1 MPAAAASKNGSTVTA
16 THATPRST
24 PSTGSNSSPSP
35 RRATMCSGSWRI
47 CRSIAPASVAGR
59 GCKLRPIC
67 TAATS
72 SSTSPGV
79 RLSASYKNLEK
90 AGSSISIQPHPDLES
105 PAQAKS
111 PSGRCRKGIF
121 QIKTLLERLLLV
133 EHRSLRRFFRS
144 PEAIAEGCE
153 DRHALRGVGKVRGRN
168 DRKDTRTRR
177 LRVHFLR
184 RPQRQARRTKVV
196 LDQATDREQLEVLGV
211 AEGAER
217 VRRQTGDIRALVVG
231 NLRDVVADRT
241 QGPFAEGLG
250 GGEVDVEDITLGVVI
265 DLIGRV
271 EFAVNR
277 SAQVPAVLQIREDA
291 FRLEGPVLV
300 AEVAEA
306 VEAVARDDDVGTR
319 RTLNGPVRSVD
330 AETRLNSET
339 AGSEL
344 PAQFNRH
351 EVGVVDACEHVHLI
365 GVQCDRL
372 TDAHHTEG
380 LHDDG
385 VVGSAE
391 ERPSGDEQETLR
403 IDRSLHTLT
412 GTNRAGDRAR
422 QVRLIGEDLIE
433 HVDARRRDA
442 GAGADEHARF

>member
-16 THATPRST
+16 TRATPRST

-47 CRSIAPASVAGR
+47 CRSIAPVSVAGR
-59 GCKLRPIC
+59 GCKSRPTC

-72 SSTSPGV
+72 STTSPSV
-79 RLSASYKNLEK
+79 RLSTPQKSCEGRP
-90 AGSSISIQPHPDLES
+90 AGL
-105 PAQAKS
+105 AQAIWIWRVRHKQNPLPADAERGFFRS
-111 PSGRCRKGIF
+111 RRCW
-121 QIKTLLERLLLV
+121 ERPLLV
-133 EHRSLRRFFRS
+133 KHRSLRRFFRS
-144 PEAIAEGCE
+144 PEPIAERCE
-153 DRHALRGVGKVRGRN
+153 HRHALRGIGKVRGRN

-351 EVGVVDACEHVHLI
+351 EVGVV
-365 GVQCDRL
+365 
-372 TDAHHTEG
+372 
-380 LHDDG
+380 
-385 VVGSAE
+385 
-391 ERPSGDEQETLR
+391 
-403 IDRSLHTLT
+403 
-412 GTNRAGDRAR
+412 
-422 QVRLIGEDLIE
+422 
-433 HVDARRRDA
+433 
-442 GAGADEHARF
+442 